1 MTEQVRDGTLNELC
15 GKSILLRASLDYI
28 DLIHEKGVY
37 SKESQEQRE
46 LVERLRKELE

>member
-1 MTEQVRDGTLNELC
+1 MTEEVRDGTLNELC

-28 DLIHEKGVY
+28 DLIHEKGIY

-46 LVERLRKELE
+46 LVEKLRRELE